1 MDPEPPP
8 GTAAMAKCSSL
19 LSHQVTASPVDYM
32 KAGAAVSP
40 SPSIHL
46 DFESFVNRQRTEQP
60 RWD

>member
-32 KAGAAVSP
+32 KAGAAVSK
-40 SPSIHL
+40 HL
-46 DFESFVNRQRTEQP
+46 DFESLANIMCRRRTEQP
-60 RWD
+60 RWA